1 MRSIVKVI
9 VALIGLSLLPAV
21 AQAHAHLDHAQPA
34 AGAKVAQVPH
44 EVSLWFTEA
53 IEPKFSSIVV
63 QDAKGNAV
71 QDGKAEGAADN
82 TAELKVKLKA
92 LKAGAYKVMWKA
104 LSVDTHRTQGT
115 FSFTVVP

>member
-9 VALIGLSLLPAV
+9 VTVIGFSLLPAV

-34 AGAKVAQVPH
+34 TGARLTQAPH

-63 QDAKGNAV
+63 EDTKGRTV
-71 QDGKAEGAADN
+71 QDGKAEGDAGNGAV
-82 TAELKVKLKA
+82 LKVKLKT
-92 LKAGAYKVMWKA
+92 LKAGSYKVTWKV
-104 LSVDTHRTQGT
+104 LSVDTHRSQGS
-115 FSFTVVP
+115 FSFTVAP